1 MLPNKEP
8 SLIYIGDWS
17 SLVMALALGARNR
30 EFNSLIPDHYAD
42 VVQWLVCGLAK
53 AETAVRIC
61 SFAPYGVIGEVVTR
75 KNTKR
80 DK

>member
-1 MLPNKEP
+1 
-8 SLIYIGDWS
+8 
-17 SLVMALALGARNR
+17 MAQLGRALGLGPSGCR
-30 EFNSLIPDHYAD
+30 FKSCLSDHYAD

-75 KNTKR
+75 R
-80 DK
+80 IVAPLYIGSIPI